1 MSSGH
6 ILIIVTNINVS
17 FCLVIWLNFSLKF
30 FGTSSLKPNIF
41 VPQLLPNSPIHP
53 SFASIVWPQ
62 STYVSKKRD
71 KQALSFF
78 IPLSPSH
85 CAAWHMMM
93 QRDRNVSSSSYS
105 LISLLF
111 LSIASSSPLKG
122 ACWDFTE
129 GACDLS
135 EHNILDH
142 DRFVDSPEECQV
154 AIIID
159 LKRDT
164 GKKSIVT

>member
-1 MSSGH
+1 
-6 ILIIVTNINVS
+6 
-17 FCLVIWLNFSLKF
+17 
-30 FGTSSLKPNIF
+30 
-41 VPQLLPNSPIHP
+41 
-53 SFASIVWPQ
+53 
-62 STYVSKKRD
+62 
-71 KQALSFF
+71 
-78 IPLSPSH
+78 
-85 CAAWHMMM
+85 MMM

-111 LSIASSSPLKG
+111 LSIASSSPLSGSKG

-159 LKRDT
+159 LKQGVSAVNLDICEFL
-164 GKKSIVT
+164 KKIFCNV